1 MERLSRRRP
10 CYVCWPTGRKAAPM
24 AIHPTAIVD
33 PTARI
38 AESAEVGPYSIVGAD
53 VEFGAR
59 TQIKGHVFMEG
70 PLWIGEDNVFFPYST
85 VGVAPQDLKYAG
97 ERSATRIGHRNR
109 IREFVT
115 IHRGTEGGG
124 MLTSIGD
131 DNLLM
136 AYVHIAHDSRV
147 GSHIVLANAVT
158 FGGHVIVEDWAV
170 IGGSAGV
177 HQFCRVGRHAIVG
190 GYSVITRDVLP
201 FSNTVTAR
209 EAKVFGANAT
219 GLERR
224 GFSAET
230 VDALHKAFRLLTR
243 AGLNTSQAVARIRE
257 EIPGSG
263 EVEELLAFIEASERG
278 VIK

>member
-1 MERLSRRRP
+1 
-10 CYVCWPTGRKAAPM
+10 M

-38 AESAEVGPYSIVGAD
+38 ADSAEVGPYSIVGAD
-53 VEFGAR
+53 VEIGAG

-70 PLWIGEDNVFFPYST
+70 PLRIGEENVFFPYST
-85 VGVAPQDLKYAG
+85 VGVAPQDLKYGG
-97 ERSATRIGHRNR
+97 ERSETRIGNRNR
-109 IREFVT
+109 IREFCT
-115 IHRGTEGGG
+115 IHRGTRGGG
-124 MLTSIGD
+124 MITSIGD

-136 AYVHIAHDSRV
+136 AYVHVAHDVHV
-147 GSHIVLANAVT
+147 GSHTVLSHAAT
-158 FGGHVIVEDWAV
+158 LGGHVTVEDWAW
-170 IGGSAGV
+170 IGAASGV
-177 HQFCRVGRHAIVG
+177 HQFCRVGRHAIIG
-190 GYSVITRDVLP
+190 GYSVITQDVMP

-224 GFSAET
+224 GFSADAI
-230 VDALHKAFRLLTR
+230 DALHKAFRLLTR

-257 EIPGSG
+257 EIPGSS